1 VKYSKT
7 TNTNT
12 VTTSDPKMPEFKNKN
27 FVFNY
32 VNLDKKINTLGV
44 EDTINVTD
52 NDRMSKNST
61 VKISYAFVGK
71 TYTDTYKVIAY
82 S

>member
-1 VKYSKT
+1 
-7 TNTNT
+7 
-12 VTTSDPKMPEFKNKN
+12 MPVFKNKN

-32 VNLDKKINTLGV
+32 VNLDKKINKLGGEV
-44 EDTINVTD
+44 TITVTD

-61 VKISYAFVGK
+61 VKISYAFGGK

-82 S
+82 SSLEEY